1 MNHRQLQGKL
11 LNKMI
16 KVSSRVRRR
25 IDFEFLDTPT
35 RDQNHSPEKNRKGR
49 LKNSSGKSQYT
60 FCPLFAPSNETPIG
74 YPLIKYKPVGYRQ
87 IEESKVSNRD
97 DGMLYINI
105 KYYEY
110 IYIYICIYY
119 IYIYIYIIYI
129 YMYMYM
135 YMYM

>member
-35 RDQNHSPEKNRKGR
+35 RDQSHSPEKNRKGR

-97 DGMLYINI
+97 DGMLYINLNI
-105 KYYEY
+105 MNIY
-110 IYIYICIYY
+110 IYIYICIY
-119 IYIYIYIIYI
+119 ILYIYIIYI
-129 YMYMYM
+129 CI
-135 YMYM
+135 